1 MPFCNLHLAITR
13 ACDSKSEVGFQIFDK
28 EIVHRK
34 VLKQETAERSDLERT
49 GQAKP
54 TRLSTMKVSSSYI
67 FLTALAGLA
76 SIASAANN
84 TPPEGFKALFNGK
97 DLSGWYGW
105 GTKDPTELSKMTP
118 AELAEYKKKSV
129 EGGLTDAKGKPADD
143 FIKAHWS
150 VQDGE
155 LVNDGKGLYLTT
167 DKDYGD
173 FELWVDY
180 KMLPLGDSGIYL
192 RGIPQV
198 QIWDY
203 TETAKFKLGADKGS
217 GSLWNNKSEEGKFP
231 LKLMDKPFGE
241 WNTFYI
247 KMIGERVTVKL
258 NGEVVVNNA
267 VLENFFANRK
277 SGYLAYGKKD
287 DKAAKDAKPVE
298 KVPNGWMVDPAFA
311 KGPIQ
316 LQTHGSE
323 IRWRN
328 VFIREIPAEETN
340 KELGSRNA
348 DGFVEYV
355 NGKDLSNWQGA
366 VENYEVKDGAI
377 TCKQGKGG
385 DLLTKDEFENGIIR
399 VEFKLPP
406 AGNNGI
412 ALRTPLGG
420 HSASDGLELQVIDSD
435 GYNAKQAAAGKKG
448 LEPYQYHGSVY
459 HCAGAKHGY
468 LRPVGEWNFQE
479 IEVEGQKIKVTLNG
493 TKILDV
499 DLSTFDRS
507 QIAHPPKGLDHTKGY
522 IGFAGH
528 SDPVQFRSFR
538 VKKK

>member
-1 MPFCNLHLAITR
+1 MKHTLILTSLLA
-13 ACDSKSEVGFQIFDK
+13 A
-28 EIVHRK
+28 
-34 VLKQETAERSDLERT
+34 
-49 GQAKP
+49 
-54 TRLSTMKVSSSYI
+54 
-67 FLTALAGLA
+67 TALAT
-76 SIASAANN
+76 AAEN
-84 TPPEGFKALFNGK
+84 TPPEGSTALFNGSN
-97 DLSGWYGW
+97 LSGWYGW
-105 GTKDPTELSKMTP
+105 GTQDPTDLWKMTP
-118 AELAEYKKKSV
+118 EEQDAYKKKSID
-129 EGGLTDAKGKPADD
+129 GGLLDAKGNDKGDHLN
-143 FIKAHWS
+143 AHWS
-150 VQDGE
+150 VQNGE

-203 TETAKFKLGADKGS
+203 TEESKFKLGADKGS
-217 GSLWNNKSEEGKFP
+217 GGLWNNKNEEGKYP
-231 LKLMDKPFGE
+231 TKLMDKPFGE
-241 WNTFYI
+241 WNRFHI
-247 KMIGERVTVKL
+247 KMIGERVTVTL
-258 NGEVVVNNA
+258 NDTVVVKNA

-277 SGYLAYGKKD
+277 AGYQAFGKVAP
-287 DKAAKDAKPVE
+287 KAEDAKA
-298 KVPNGWMVDPAFA
+298 PNGWMADPAFA

-323 IRWRN
+323 IRWKN
-328 VFIREIPAEETN
+328 VFIREISAEEAN
-340 KELGSRNA
+340 RELQSTWA
-348 DGFVEYV
+348 EDGFVEQI
-355 NGKDLSNWQGA
+355 NGTDLSNWQGA

-377 TCKQGKGG
+377 VCKQGKGG
-385 DLLTKDEFENGIIR
+385 DLLTKEEFENGIIR

-420 HSASDGLELQVIDSD
+420 HSAADGLELQVIDSD

-459 HCAGAKHGY
+459 HCVGAKHGY

-479 IEVEGQKIKVTLNG
+479 IEIQGQKIKVTLNG

-499 DLSTFDRS
+499 DIDTWDRS
-507 QIAHPPKGLDHTKGY
+507 QIAHPPKGLDHTKGL

-528 SDPVQFRSFR
+528 SDPVVFRSFK
-538 VKKK
+538 VKKQ

>member
-1 MPFCNLHLAITR
+1 MPFGNLHLAITG
-13 ACDSKSEVGFQIFDK
+13 ACDSKNEVGFRNFDQ
-28 EIVHRK
+28 EIVRRK
-34 VLKQETAERSDLERT
+34 VLKQGTVERRGLERT

-54 TRLSTMKVSSSYI
+54 TRLSTMKVSSTYL

-118 AELAEYKKKSV
+118 AELADYKKKSV
-129 EGGLTDAKGKPADD
+129 EGGLTDAKGKPTDD